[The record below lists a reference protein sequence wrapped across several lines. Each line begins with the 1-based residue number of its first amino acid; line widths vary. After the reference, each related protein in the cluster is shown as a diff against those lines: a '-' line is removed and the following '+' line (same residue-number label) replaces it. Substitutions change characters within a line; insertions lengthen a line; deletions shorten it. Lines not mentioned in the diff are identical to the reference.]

1 LAVTRAPSELTRLA
15 AVTIRCG
22 RITLR
27 GRPCQARLFEIFFF
41 PEGPMVRPNPETTE
55 AVGRYVGPGRY
66 AVEDDRWKL
75 RHRCWSGKPVIT
87 RPFVCSIGRDA
98 RDRGSAAVVLA
109 DLLPR

>member
-41 PEGPMVRPNPETTE
+41 PEGPMVRPNPETTQP
-55 AVGRYVGPGRY
+55 VGRYVGPGRFV
-66 AVEDDRWKL
+66 ASDDRWKL
-75 RHRCWSGKPVIT
+75 RHRCWAGKPVLT
-87 RPFVCSIGRDA
+87 RDFVCSISRGA
-98 RDRGSAAVVLA
+98 RDRGSGAVVLA